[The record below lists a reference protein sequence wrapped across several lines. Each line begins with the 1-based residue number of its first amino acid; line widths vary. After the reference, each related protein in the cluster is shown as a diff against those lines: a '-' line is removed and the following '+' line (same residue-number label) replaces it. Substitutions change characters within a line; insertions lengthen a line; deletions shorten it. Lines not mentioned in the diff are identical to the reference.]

1 MRHNVLQ
8 ILSNVTDVR
17 LEDLNLDSTLD
28 ELGIGSLMAT
38 EALNYILGRES
49 DYINTRPSRST
60 ECSIVDL
67 SRPQEGKAIAPAPLE
82 KASRPTI
89 VSTIGAFFTNATGGG
104 KFRILEVDTGTEG
117 TTRYIT
123 SNLRNHGIP
132 FDPGNREAGHD
143 RSRGGFHCI
152 IATNCIHA
160 TRTLEVSLSHLRRML
175 RENGALTLIEI
186 KNTVFGLGIV
196 VGLFEGW
203 WLVEDDRLYMPWL
216 ARNTGSA
223 L

>member
-38 EALNYILGRES
+38 EALNYILGLTIDLTSFLFFPGIQALINNVDENLGVGRES

-67 SRPQEGKAIAPAPLE
+67 SRPQEGKAIAPAPLG

-132 FDPGNREAGHD
+132 
-143 RSRGGFHCI
+143 
-152 IATNCIHA
+152 
-160 TRTLEVSLSHLRRML
+160 LEYVFTDTSPSLV
-175 RENGALTLIEI
+175 AAA
-186 KNTVFGLGIV
+186 KK
-196 VGLFEGW
+196 
-203 WLVEDDRLYMPWL
+203 
-216 ARNTGSA
+216 
-223 L
+223 